1 MKVVY
6 INDEQKEI
14 MVRVNDRAFYD
25 ALNSGGDLSSFDVTM
40 KSCEIRVFELD
51 APDGAVP
58 YIKKWKNVLMISYI
72 DPAGLAQ
79 LPQWPQPQ
87 VDA

>member
-14 MVRVNDRAFYD
+14 TVRVNDRAFYD
-25 ALNSGGDLSSFDVTM
+25 ALNSGGDLSSFDVIM
-40 KSCEIRVFELD
+40 KSCELRVFELD

-58 YIKKWKNVLMISYI
+58 YIKKWKDVLMISYI
-72 DPAGLAQ
+72 EQSGLAQ
-79 LPQWPQPQ
+79 LPQWPQPE
-87 VDA
+87 AGA